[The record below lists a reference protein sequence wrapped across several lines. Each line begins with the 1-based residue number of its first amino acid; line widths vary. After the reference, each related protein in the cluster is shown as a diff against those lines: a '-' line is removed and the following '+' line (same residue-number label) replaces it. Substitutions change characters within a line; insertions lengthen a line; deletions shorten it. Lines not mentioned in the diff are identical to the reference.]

1 MKILSVNLNLP
12 LDIPLYSCLHFTVIP
27 PSLFVLQLWK
37 NSFLH
42 TVSSVWHMISFPPP
56 AQRLLWRHLTWM
68 KCLIVSAASSHQNP
82 FSLSCSE
89 LPQDSTFCRP
99 ASLQQLL
106 NPSCAKCE
114 CHIPLVH
121 NSSASTITG
130 CSTHRERRKQTN
142 IHSSRDVGDASVP
155 WKAERAK
162 ESILKEINPDFH

>member
-1 MKILSVNLNLP
+1 MKTLSVNLNLP
-12 LDIPLYSCLHFTVIP
+12 PDIPLYSCLHFIVIP

-56 AQRLLWRHLTWM
+56 AQRLLWRHLTRM
-68 KCLIVSAASSHQNP
+68 KCLTVSAASSHQNP

-99 ASLQQLL
+99 ASLHQLL

-114 CHIPLVH
+114 MSYPF
-121 NSSASTITG
+121 SS
-130 CSTHRERRKQTN
+130 Q
-142 IHSSRDVGDASVP
+142 
-155 WKAERAK
+155 
-162 ESILKEINPDFH
+162 